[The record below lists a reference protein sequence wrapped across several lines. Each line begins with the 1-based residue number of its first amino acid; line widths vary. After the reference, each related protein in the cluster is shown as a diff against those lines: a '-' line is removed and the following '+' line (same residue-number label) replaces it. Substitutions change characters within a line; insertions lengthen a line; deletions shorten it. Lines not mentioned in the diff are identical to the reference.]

1 MKPTSSRTNAL
12 AVVFAL
18 VMSTASA
25 EFSLSERCPPSFRLS
40 ESNTCELQSLY
51 FMYGSIQ
58 NQGIGGTQTNLPHF
72 NDGYTPQQID
82 LGRYLFFDP
91 ILSVDGS
98 MSCAS
103 CHQPDRGFSDGQS
116 RSIGLNGQTLQRSAP
131 SLWNVGF
138 SQRLF
143 WDARST
149 RLEAQALEPLFHENE
164 MGNTPQQLLQTLKHN
179 ANYRA
184 LFRTAFPASS
194 DITVDDLAI
203 ALSAFQSSLISL
215 NSRYDAYAHGDHSAL
230 SEQEIQGL
238 NVFRSFVARCS
249 ECHTPPLFSNNQI
262 AVIGV
267 AERTGETLDVGAER
281 TFNSRKLRGGFKVPN
296 LRNITLTAPY
306 MHAGQKQTLE
316 EVVEFYSRGRGNELD
331 DSDERQL
338 HWHITQPDLT
348 TDEIAAVVAFLGAL
362 TDETMKPITPS
373 TVPSGLPLVHDN
385 LGSDRP

>member
-1 MKPTSSRTNAL
+1 MKPTSSLTNG
-12 AVVFAL
+12 VVLAL
-18 VMSTASA
+18 VVMMSNASA
-25 EFSLSERCPPSFRLS
+25 DISLNERCPPSFRLS

-58 NQGIGGTQTNLPHF
+58 NQGIGGTQTNLPSF
-72 NDGYTPQQID
+72 NGGYTPQQID

-91 ILSVDGS
+91 ILSADGS

-103 CHQPDRGFSDGQS
+103 CHQPDRGFSDGQA
-116 RSIGLNGQTLQRSAP
+116 RSIGLNGQPLQRSAP

-149 RLEAQALEPLFHENE
+149 SLEAQALEPLFHVNE
-164 MGNTPQQLLQTLKHN
+164 MGNTPEQLIQSLNNN
-179 ANYRA
+179 ARYRDM
-184 LFRTAFPASS
+184 FNTAFPASN
-194 DITVDDLAI
+194 DITVDDVAI

-215 NSRYDAYAHGDHSAL
+215 NSRYDAYAHGDHTAL

-267 AERTGETLDVGAER
+267 AERDGEMLDVGAEH
-281 TFNSRKLRGGFKVPN
+281 TFNSPKLRGGFKVPN

-316 EVVEFYSRGRGNELD
+316 EVVEFYSRGRGNELGE
-331 DSDERQL
+331 SDGLQL
-338 HWHITQPDLT
+338 HWHISQPDLT
-348 TDEIAAVVAFLGAL
+348 TDEIVAVVAFLGAL

-373 TVPSGLPLVHDN
+373 AVPSGLPLVHDN
-385 LGSDRP
+385 QGYDLP